1 MSNQTT
7 LTIRVN
13 SDLKK
18 SVQEFVNSLWMNVST
33 AVNLF
38 FTDMVENQRFNISV
52 NRNNRVDF
60 WMIDRDEL
68 TDFEKKEIE
77 RVEQL
82 DKEDF
87 VSITLDNINAYD
99 N

>member
-60 WMIDRDEL
+60 WIIDRDKL

-82 DKEDF
+82 NKKDF

>member
-7 LTIRVN
+7 LTIRVD

-18 SVQEFVNSLWMNVST
+18 SVQEFVKSLWMNVST

-38 FTDMVENQRFNISV
+38 FTDMVENKRFNVSV
-52 NRNNRVDF
+52 NRNRVDF

-82 DKEDF
+82 DKKDF
-87 VSITLDNINAYD
+87 VSITLDNISTYD

>member
-1 MSNQTT
+1 
-7 LTIRVN
+7 
-13 SDLKK
+13 
-18 SVQEFVNSLWMNVST
+18 MNVST

-52 NRNNRVDF
+52 NRNNRVDY

>member
-7 LTIRVN
+7 LTIRVD

-52 NRNNRVDF
+52 NRYNRVDY

-77 RVEQL
+77 RVELL